1 MISGWGSYSG
11 EFDNVFTSIFV
22 FFEAYPLTAFINSVV
37 ILLLVSFLVT
47 SVDSAIYVL
56 SMFTD
61 KGKRNPSRKQR
72 LLWGI
77 ILIIFSVGIVLL
89 GHAKEDSDVLIAMQ
103 KLLIITSLPLSLFMV
118 VMIGLWLWDLAI
130 HKKE

>member
-118 VMIGLWLWDLAI
+118 VMIGLWLRNLAI

>member
-1 MISGWGSYSG
+1 M
-11 EFDNVFTSIFV
+11 
-22 FFEAYPLTAFINSVV
+22 
-37 ILLLVSFLVT
+37 T

-118 VMIGLWLWDLAI
+118 VMIGLWLRDLAI